1 MGLSIKQRMTL
12 RKTESIIRKLGKQLN
27 IGMIERDF
35 KLSDFKSLDYKH
47 NICEYK
53 NILGGWGTDVL
64 KPIINV
70 GKFEF
75 EFDAIPHG
83 AHQQQIMIRVDDIL
97 IAEKGLDYNSL
108 FYFKHRLP
116 EQMLVELCEAL
127 TILKEVYEKVKY
139 DNKHCK
145 TTKQLEL
152 EKEREVLIQKFT
164 K

>member
-12 RKTESIIRKLGKQLN
+12 RKTESIIKKLGKQLN
-27 IGMIERDF
+27 IGMIERNF
-35 KLSDFKSLDYKH
+35 ELSDFKSLGYKH
-47 NICEYK
+47 NIHEYK
-53 NILGGWGTDVL
+53 NIFGGGGSDIL
-64 KPIINV
+64 KPIINI

-83 AHQQQIMIRVDDIL
+83 AHQQEIMIRVDDIL
-97 IAEKGLDYNSL
+97 IAERGLDYNCR

-127 TILKEVYEKVKY
+127 VILKEIYEKVKY

-152 EKEREVLIQKFT
+152 EKEREMLIKKFT